1 MKKIICI
8 LIALW
13 TCVCASAKTYWC
25 SPDGFSDGSSYD
37 RAGSFTVLVSGLAA
51 GDTLYL
57 RGGQYDF
64 DHQIN
69 IGCSGTADRRIVFM
83 ACPGEKPVLDLYF
96 VFRMDKFE
104 SMTALASDSDEQ
116 KVRDASFYIGSY
128 VRRYGFDIDFDPVAD
143 VNTNPQNIGQI
154 INSKQ
159 SIMIE
164 KKKNYLTPLMKV
176 DKVQNAQIICG
187 SQQNESYIEGSAGSW
202 YD

>member
-51 GDTLYL
+51 GDT
-57 RGGQYDF
+57 
-64 DHQIN
+64 
-69 IGCSGTADRRIVFM
+69 
-83 ACPGEKPVLDLYF
+83 
-96 VFRMDKFE
+96 
-104 SMTALASDSDEQ
+104 
-116 KVRDASFYIGSY
+116 
-128 VRRYGFDIDFDPVAD
+128 DPVAD

-176 DKVQNAQIICG
+176 VKVQNAQIICG